1 MMRRSGLAFGMILL
15 ASGCGG
21 NAPAPAPG
29 NATSATP
36 QPAPSPAAATA
47 PVRALSEAQQVG
59 KAMQAVFGKPS
70 PVMQNTGDGRATTRA
85 GKLLWQGDR
94 AVLITATSIEQASHA
109 VTGSLGVYYLRPSG
123 DHFDVSGRFPAAV
136 SGNGFGGEP
145 NNWSISERFGALPV
159 IYAEAGWTG
168 QGMTC
173 SSFTLTEL
181 APNKPVQLA
190 SVPIGYDDSGAGGES
205 NIEGKLGTIVPGK
218 SFTVDYSGSEQF
230 SETWTRKGD
239 AYALPAETKVPSC

>member
-1 MMRRSGLAFGMILL
+1 MMGRCGLALGMILL

-21 NAPAPAPG
+21 NAPASAPG
-29 NATSATP
+29 NATSAAP
-36 QPAPSPAAATA
+36 QIAPSPAAVTS
-47 PVRALSEAQQVG
+47 VRALPEARQLA
-59 KAMQAVFGKPS
+59 KAMQAVFGS
-70 PVMQNTGDGRATTRA
+70 SSSVMENTGDGRATTRG

-94 AVLITATSIEQASHA
+94 AVLITATSVEQASHA
-109 VTGSLGVYYLRPSG
+109 VTGSLGIYYLRPAG
-123 DHFDVSGRFPAAV
+123 DHFEVSARFPAAV

-145 NNWSISERFGALPV
+145 NNWSVSDRFGALPV

-181 APNKPVQLA
+181 APDKPVKLA
-190 SVPIGYDDSGAGGES
+190 IVPIGYDDSGAGGDS
-205 NIEGKLGTIVPGK
+205 NIEGKLGVIASGK

-230 SETWTRKGD
+230 SETWTRAGN
-239 AYALPAETKVPSC
+239 AYALSVQTKVPTC

>member
-1 MMRRSGLAFGMILL
+1 MMRRPGLALGMILL

-29 NATSATP
+29 NATSAV
-36 QPAPSPAAATA
+36 QPVPSPAVVAS
-47 PVRALSEAQQVG
+47 VRALPEAQQLA

-70 PVMQNTGDGRATTRA
+70 PVTENTGDGRATTRS

-109 VTGSLGVYYLRPSG
+109 VTGSLGIYYLRPAG
-123 DHFDVSGRFPAAV
+123 DHFEVSTRFPAAV
-136 SGNGFGGEP
+136 AGNGFGGEP
-145 NNWSISERFGALPV
+145 NNWSVSERFGALPV

-181 APNKPVQLA
+181 APDKPVKLA
-190 SVPIGYDDSGAGGES
+190 TVPIGYDDSGAGGES
-205 NIEGKLGTIVPGK
+205 NIEGKLGAIVPGK
-218 SFTVDYSGSEQF
+218 LFTVDYSGSEQF
-230 SETWTRKGD
+230 DETWTRTGN
-239 AYALPAETKVPSC
+239 AYALPGETKVPTC